1 MGLGDLIKG
10 IWNGPEW
17 ELPDENE
24 LPKEIEELDRKIKTM
39 PKKSSEKTRL
49 IYTMANKMQIL
60 RLILHEKKKSKY
72 RPDAQ
77 GKWVWIPEEEYE
89 GRKYK

>member
-1 MGLGDLIKG
+1 MGLGDLVKG
-10 IWNGPEW
+10 IWSEPDW
-17 ELPDENE
+17 ELPDENT
-24 LPKEIEELDRKIKTM
+24 LTKEIEELDKQIKTM
-39 PKKSSEKTRL
+39 PKKSREKTRL

-60 RLILHEKKKSKY
+60 RLVLHKKKKTKY

>member
-10 IWNGPEW
+10 IWNVPEW

-24 LPKEIEELDRKIKTM
+24 LTKEIEELDRKIKTM
-39 PKKSSEKTRL
+39 PKKSREKTRL

-60 RLILHEKKKSKY
+60 RLVLHEKKKSKY

-89 GRKYK
+89 GRKYE

>member
-1 MGLGDLIKG
+1 MGLGDLVKG
-10 IWNGPEW
+10 IWSEPDW
-17 ELPDENE
+17 ELPDENT
-24 LPKEIEELDRKIKTM
+24 LTKEIEELDKQIKTI
-39 PKKSSEKTRL
+39 PKKSREKTRL
-49 IYTMANKMQIL
+49 IYTIANKIKKL
-60 RLILHEKKKSKY
+60 RLVLHKKKKTKY

>member
-1 MGLGDLIKG
+1 MGLGDIIKG
-10 IWNGPEW
+10 IWDDPDW

-24 LPKEIEELDRKIKTM
+24 LTKEIERLEKEIKKM
-39 PKKSSEKTRL
+39 PKKSRERTKAT
-49 IYTMANKMQIL
+49 YTHANMMQIL
-60 RLILHEKKKSKY
+60 RLVLHRKKLTKY

-89 GRKYK
+89 GRKYE

>member
-10 IWNGPEW
+10 IWEEPEW

-24 LPKEIEELDRKIKTM
+24 LTKEIEELDKKIRSM
-39 PKKSSEKTRL
+39 PKKSREKTRL
-49 IYTMANKMQIL
+49 IYTMANKMQNL
-60 RLILHEKKKSKY
+60 RLVLHKKKKAKY

-89 GRKYK
+89 GRKYE